1 MAGMTSYL
9 QKSLLDAFLAITPY
23 TMPAALYMSLHTAD
37 PGETGSHLNEVST
50 SGTGYARQTLSTKMG
65 ATDSVSG
72 ISLNITTLTVGPATV
87 DWGTISYIGIEDA
100 SSVGNQCINGAPTT
114 AKTVTSGIPFQLVPS
129 QLSIQFQ

>member
-9 QKSLLDAFLAITPY
+9 QKALLDAFLNITPF

-50 SGTGYARQTLSTKMG
+50 SSTGYARQTLATKMG

-72 ISLNITTLTVGPATV
+72 ISLNTATITAGPATA
-87 DWGTISYIGIEDA
+87 DWGTVSYIGIEDA
-100 SSVGNQCINGAPTT
+100 SSAGNQCINGAPTT
-114 AKTVTSGIPFQLVPS
+114 AKTVTTGIPFQLVPS